1 MAERNFRFASPGVF
15 IEEIDN
21 SQVPRLPEAVGPTVI
36 GRTEKGPGLLPVKV
50 TSFSDFVETFGEPI
64 PGVGGSDDVWREGNY
79 SAPTYAA
86 YAAQAYLAAGVGPV
100 NVVRLMGAQDPAA
113 STTGKAGWDTT
124 NTVNAGAAS
133 NGGAYGLWMLPSG
146 AYSSSVGFETD
157 AGYGITTPTGSLA
170 AIFYVDAG
178 AVRLSGT
185 VTMAGNDPLASPLT
199 AAAGTMI
206 DSDDEGNFTIEVL
219 NSSESIVDKKSFSMN
234 RDSERFIR
242 KVFNTNP
249 QRVNSISV
257 GSTSQEV
264 YWLGETFER
273 MITDNVDSVATK
285 KIGFIASLSDG
296 DVDRADMRGE
306 VTDAY
311 TGWFFAQDAGGAY
324 QSFNPLK
331 QTRLFKFAGIN
342 NYGEYLNRAIK
353 VAILDIKGPRSNDS
367 EYGSFTVGIR
377 KATDTDA
384 NPEFLE
390 LYTNCNLN
398 PNSPDYIANKIGDR
412 YVQFDND
419 KKLYREYGDYENK
432 SKYVRVVLNPDI
444 EAVIQDNPQL
454 IPFGIIGPP
463 RFKSFNIASGSA
475 IVLASAATGND
486 GGGAGEAHSKPFIRA
501 GTAIPFHSIS
511 HTPSRLSLIDWRVAG
526 ATGSFEWPA
535 IATRVSASDSLA
547 SVATAYFGV
556 DTGITTSDASFDAG
570 YVDYLRAKPQTI
582 YSNTDS
588 SDFGAGNL
596 GNDYLD
602 FSWAVSL
609 DDIVCTTSSAGLIT
623 TAFFQS
629 GSRAAQRSWTSL
641 SGNSSMNA
649 GGTWEQLLDKG
660 INRLVSPMFGG
671 FDGFDVTEPEPFRNT
686 RLDDNSEAEA
696 DNYAFYS
703 VKRAIDTIA
712 DKERVE
718 TNLVTMPGITNESLT
733 SRLINTCEARGDAL
747 AIVDLKGTHQPRY
760 EAAASSVSTRASNVD
775 TTISNLVSRNINSS
789 YGCAYYPWVD
799 IRDSL
804 KGVRVRV
811 PPSVVALGVF
821 ANTERRNDLWFAPAG
836 FNRGGLTDGAAGLSV
851 TGVEQRLT
859 SDDRDKLYE
868 RNINPIASFPAE
880 GIVIFGQKTLQTT
893 PSALDRINVRRMLI
907 FVKHEVTRIANT
919 ILFDPNIDITWA
931 RFRSRTE
938 RLLSSVKSR
947 FGISDFRVVLDRTTT
962 TPDLV
967 DRNILYAK
975 VLVKPTQAIEF
986 IAIDFVVT
994 RTRENFADL

>member
-36 GRTEKGPGLLPVKV
+36 GRTEKGPGLIPVKV

-133 NGGAYGLWMLPSG
+133 NGGAYGIWMVNSG
-146 AYSSSVGFETD
+146 SYNASEHSSGD
-157 AGYGITTPTGSLA
+157 AEGGYTPTGSLA

-178 AVRLSGT
+178 AIRLSGT
-185 VTMAGNDPLASPLT
+185 IADQDIGTPVASPLT
-199 AAAGTMI
+199 AAAGTVI
-206 DSDDEGNFTIEVL
+206 ESDSEGNFTLEVL
-219 NSSESIVDKKSFSMN
+219 NSSESIVEKKTFSMN

-249 QRVNSISV
+249 QRVNSVSV

-273 MITDNVDSVATK
+273 MISDNINGTDRYAFV
-285 KIGFIASLSDG
+285 ASLSDTS
-296 DVDRADMRGE
+296 VDRADMRGE
-306 VTDAY
+306 VADAY
-311 TGWFFAQDAGGAY
+311 TGWFFSQDAGGAF
-324 QSFNPLK
+324 QSYNPLT

-353 VAILDIKGPRSNDS
+353 IAILDIKGPRSNDS
-367 EYGSFTVGIR
+367 DYGSFTVGVR

-398 PNSPDYIANKIGDR
+398 PNSPDYIANKIGDK

-419 KKLYREYGDYENK
+419 KKLYREYGSYENK

-463 RFKSFNIASGSA
+463 RFKSFQVASGSNIIRA
-475 IVLASAATGND
+475 TNSDDGLA
-486 GGGAGEAHSKPFIRA
+486 KPFIRA
-501 GTAIPFHSIS
+501 SLDIPFNPIPIVTSENH
-511 HTPSRLSLIDWRVAG
+511 LQVLDWRIQGV
-526 ATGSFEWPA
+526 TGSFEWPR

-556 DTGITTSDASFDAG
+556 DSGITTSDASFDAG
-570 YVDYLRAKPQTI
+570 YVDYLRAKPQAI

-588 SDFGAGNL
+588 SDFGAGQL

-609 DDIVCTTSSAGLIT
+609 DDVVCTTSSAGLIT
-623 TAFFQS
+623 TAFHQS
-629 GSRAAQRSWTSL
+629 GSRVAQRSWTSL

-686 RLDDNSEAEA
+686 RLDDESEAEA
-696 DNYAFYS
+696 SNYAYYS

-775 TTISNLVSRNINSS
+775 TTIDNLVSRNINSS
-789 YGCAYYPWVD
+789 FACAYYPWVD

-804 KGVRVRV
+804 KSVRVRV

-919 ILFDPNIDITWA
+919 LLFDPNIDITWA
-931 RFRSRTE
+931 RFRSQTE

>member
-36 GRTEKGPGLLPVKV
+36 GRTEKGPGLIPVKV

-64 PGVGGSDDVWREGNY
+64 PGVGGTDDVWREGNY

-113 STTGKAGWDTT
+113 SQTGKAGWDTT
-124 NTVNAGAAS
+124 NTVDSAPGS
-133 NGGAYGLWMLPSG
+133 NGGAYGLWMIASG
-146 AYSSSVGFETD
+146 TYAAADGT
-157 AGYGITTPTGSLA
+157 GQTPTGSLA

-178 AVRLSGT
+178 AIRLSGT
-185 VTMAGNDPLASPLT
+185 VTMAGSDPVASPLT

-206 DSDDEGNFTIEVL
+206 DSDDEGNFTLEVL
-219 NSSESIVDKKSFSMN
+219 NSSESIVEKKTFSMN
-234 RDSERFIR
+234 RGSERFIR

-249 QRVNSISV
+249 QRVNSVSV

-273 MITDNVDSVATK
+273 MISDNVDANGAAAK
-285 KIGFIASLSDG
+285 KIGFIASLSDSE
-296 DVDRADMRGE
+296 VDRADMRGE
-306 VTDAY
+306 VADAY
-311 TGWFFAQDAGGAY
+311 TGWFFSQDAGGAF
-324 QSFNPLK
+324 QSFNPLT

-353 VAILDIKGPRSNDS
+353 IAILDIKGPRSNDS
-367 EYGSFTVGIR
+367 DYGSFTVGVR

-398 PNSPDYIANKIGDR
+398 PNSPDYIANKIGDKF
-412 YVQFDND
+412 VQFDND
-419 KKLYREYGDYENK
+419 KKLYREYGTYENK

-444 EAVIQDNPQL
+444 DAVIQDNPQL

-463 RFKSFNIASGSA
+463 RFKSWSFASGSTQINA
-475 IVLASAATGND
+475 ASSDTALT
-486 GGGAGEAHSKPFIRA
+486 KPLIRA
-501 GTAIPFHSIS
+501 GQTIPSGPAVALIGDGGQQ
-511 HTPSRLSLIDWRVAG
+511 LIDWRVAG
-526 ATGSFEWPA
+526 ATGSLEWPR

-556 DTGITTSDASFDAG
+556 DAGITTSDASFDAG
-570 YVDYLRAKPQTI
+570 YVDYLRAKPQAI

-588 SDFGAGNL
+588 SDFGVGQL
-596 GNDYLD
+596 SNDYLD

-609 DDIVCTTSSAGLIT
+609 DDVICTTSSAGLIVS
-623 TAFFQS
+623 AFHLS
-629 GSRAAQRSWTSL
+629 GSRTGQRSWTSL
-641 SGNSSMNA
+641 SGSGANA

-686 RLDDNSEAEA
+686 RLDDESEAEA
-696 DNYAFYS
+696 SNYAFYS
-703 VKRAIDTIA
+703 VKRAIDTVS

-718 TNLVTMPGITNESLT
+718 TNLITMPGITNESLT

-789 YGCAYYPWVD
+789 FACAYYPWVD

-804 KGVRVRV
+804 KSVRVRV

-907 FVKHEVTRIANT
+907 FVKHEVTRIANGL
-919 ILFDPNIDITWA
+919 LFDPNIDITWA
-931 RFRSRTE
+931 RFRSQTE

-975 VLVKPTQAIEF
+975 VLIKPTQAIEF

-994 RTRENFADL
+994 RTRQNFDAL

>member
-36 GRTEKGPGLLPVKV
+36 GRTEKGPGLIPVKV

-133 NGGAYGLWMLPSG
+133 NGGAYGIWMVNSG
-146 AYSSSVGFETD
+146 SYNASAHSSGD
-157 AGYGITTPTGSLA
+157 AEGGYTPTGSLA

-178 AVRLSGT
+178 AIRLSGT
-185 VTMAGNDPLASPLT
+185 IADQDIGSPVASPLT
-199 AAAGTMI
+199 AAAGTVI
-206 DSDDEGNFTIEVL
+206 ESDSEGNFTLEVL
-219 NSSESIVDKKSFSMN
+219 NSSESIVEKKTFSMN

-249 QRVNSISV
+249 QRVNSVSV

-273 MITDNVDSVATK
+273 MISDNINGTDRYAFV
-285 KIGFIASLSDG
+285 ASLSDTS
-296 DVDRADMRGE
+296 VDRADMRGE
-306 VTDAY
+306 VADAY
-311 TGWFFAQDAGGAY
+311 TGWFFSQDAGGAF
-324 QSFNPLK
+324 QSYNPLT

-353 VAILDIKGPRSNDS
+353 IAILDIKGPRSNDS
-367 EYGSFTVGIR
+367 DYGSFTVGVR

-398 PNSPDYIANKIGDR
+398 PNSPDYIANKIGDK

-419 KKLYREYGDYENK
+419 KKLYREYGSYENK

-454 IPFGIIGPP
+454 IPFGIIGPH
-463 RFKSFNIASGSA
+463 RFKSFQVASGSNIIRA
-475 IVLASAATGND
+475 TNSEDGLA
-486 GGGAGEAHSKPFIRA
+486 KPFIRA
-501 GTAIPFHSIS
+501 SLDIPFNPIPILTSENH
-511 HTPSRLSLIDWRVAG
+511 LQVLYWRIQGV
-526 ATGSFEWPA
+526 TGSFEWPR

-556 DTGITTSDASFDAG
+556 DSGITTSDASFDAG
-570 YVDYLRAKPQTI
+570 YVDYLRAKPQAI

-588 SDFGAGNL
+588 SDFGAGQL

-609 DDIVCTTSSAGLIT
+609 DDVVCTTSSAGLIT
-623 TAFFQS
+623 TAFHQS
-629 GSRAAQRSWTSL
+629 GSRVAQRSWTSL

-686 RLDDNSEAEA
+686 RLDDESEAEA
-696 DNYAFYS
+696 SNYAYYS

-775 TTISNLVSRNINSS
+775 TTIDNLVSRNINSS
-789 YGCAYYPWVD
+789 FACAYYPWVD

-804 KGVRVRV
+804 KSVRVRV

-919 ILFDPNIDITWA
+919 LLFDPNIDITWA
-931 RFRSRTE
+931 RFRSQTE
-938 RLLSSVKSR
+938 RLLSSVKSI

-962 TPDLV
+962 THDLV

-975 VLVKPTQAIEF
+975 VLVKTTQAIEF